1 MAENPIFI
9 VEIIILVGVWLNA
22 IINILIYAKKKK

>member
-22 IINILIYAKKKK
+22 VINILIYAKKKK